1 LNLKGIQTIWQKSQK
16 FLKILSSYDLQNMNL
31 DGLTCMQS
39 FKVSLQVVNKTWF
52 KYKEGFEFEFKFTP
66 RYNVDYI
73 EEIL

>member
-1 LNLKGIQTIWQKSQK
+1 MI
-16 FLKILSSYDLQNMNL
+16 FQNMNL

>member
-1 LNLKGIQTIWQKSQK
+1 
-16 FLKILSSYDLQNMNL
+16 
-31 DGLTCMQS
+31 MQS